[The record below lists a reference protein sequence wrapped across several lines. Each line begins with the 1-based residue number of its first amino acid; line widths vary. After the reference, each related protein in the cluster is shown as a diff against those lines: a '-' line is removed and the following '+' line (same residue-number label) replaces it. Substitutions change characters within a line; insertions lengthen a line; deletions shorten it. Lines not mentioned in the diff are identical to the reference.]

1 MVGRNI
7 RPVIMLAVAALS
19 LCWPVGSAIAGA
31 RDEAERQAGFAEDEL
46 AAGDFH
52 RALKSAES
60 ALRLDPARY
69 DAILLK
75 ARAYEG
81 LGNLELAESLTLA
94 YGEFVGGLDDRPDA
108 QAILE
113 RIRTTRETKE
123 KRPRDRVA
131 VLRQRVEP
139 VKLVIET
146 PEKVDAEPYRER
158 VVAALAGGLCNAA
171 SSAATELTM
180 TAPDVADGWKLAGDA
195 ARCRG
200 DLRGALLAYRR
211 YQREGGDEPSAVA
224 LVDRLAEKFGTL
236 LVQVEAPAE
245 AAPIRSRLIV
255 GDEDIADEPT
265 PEGARRLRDLPL
277 GLPLT
282 LTVSGRGLRPLELQL
297 EPLGAGEVREI
308 EVTPDWLGLATVKLA
323 DSPETSRVVLLT
335 EDAEVEASSGQSY
348 SISAASAWALIE
360 NEFGVQ
366 SVKLPVEPEA
376 ELEFDPSP
384 YLPARLAVAGV
395 PAGAMVTVDVTAD
408 DGRRGGWTD
417 VLPFD
422 VGNIDIDTGVRV
434 APVHN
439 VDSMPGGVGT
449 LHVEH
454 PTLGEKEVEVVLETG
469 TLNAVTFDWRPLPG
483 VRLVAERYA
492 EWQGVQAHV
501 KRGKNR
507 TAALGVAAGVLAA
520 IGGGLLVGALVV
532 EGQADAARDR
542 AVAAHDAGDGAGL
555 TLAIADFKA
564 AQDRSSALG
573 ISAGVGFG
581 LAGVG
586 LVVTFGSAATTKA
599 QGQTVEEWSAYGD

>member
-19 LCWPVGSAIAGA
+19 LCWPLGSAIAGA

-94 YGEFVGGLDDRPDA
+94 YGEFVGGLDDRPEA
-108 QAILE
+108 QMVLD
-113 RIRTTRETKE
+113 RIRTSRENKD

-131 VLRQRVEP
+131 LLRQRVEP
-139 VKLVIET
+139 VKLVIEA
-146 PEKVDAEPYRER
+146 PEKVDAGPYRER

-180 TAPDVADGWKLAGDA
+180 TAPEMADGWKLAGDA

-224 LVDRLAEKFGTL
+224 LVDRLAGKFGTL
-236 LVQVEAPAE
+236 LVRVEAPAE
-245 AAPIRSRLIV
+245 AAPIRSRLVV
-255 GDEDIADEPT
+255 GGEDIADEPT

-282 LTVSGRGLRPLELQL
+282 LTVSGRGLRPLDLQV
-297 EPLGAGEVREI
+297 EPLKAGEDREI
-308 EVTPDWLGLATVKLA
+308 DVTPDWLGLATVKLA
-323 DSPETSRVVLLT
+323 DFKATTRVVLLT
-335 EDAEVEASSGQSY
+335 EDAEVNADPGKSY
-348 SISAASAWALIE
+348 SISAASAWALVE

-366 SVKLPVEPEA
+366 SVKLAVEPEA
-376 ELEFDPSP
+376 ELAFDPAP

-395 PAGAMVTVDVTAD
+395 PAGSMVTVDVTAD

-417 VLPFD
+417 VLPYD
-422 VGNIDIDTGVRV
+422 VGEIDIDTGVRV

-454 PTLGEKEVEVVLETG
+454 STLGEKEAEVVLETG
-469 TLNAVTFDWRPLPG
+469 TLNAVTFDWKPLPG
-483 VRLVAERYA
+483 VKLVAERYA
-492 EWQGVQAHV
+492 EWQGVQVQVRRA
-501 KRGKNR
+501 KNR
-507 TAALGVAAGVLAA
+507 AAALGVTSGVLAA

-532 EGQADAARDR
+532 EEQADAARDR
-542 AVAAHDAGDGAGL
+542 AVAAHDAGDSAAL
-555 TLAIADFKA
+555 TVAIADFKA
-564 AQDRSSALG
+564 AQDRSRTLG

-586 LVVTFGSAATTKA
+586 LVVTFGSRGAATRQQSVRA
-599 QGQTVEEWSAYGD
+599 WLPEVVE